1 MSNTPFRVMRGEEIS
16 ILSKPFTEGQVY
28 FATDTKRIYMDTY
41 LNGQPQDKMPMGG
54 GNSGIYYASKGFTDS
69 SDVSFTLADIEG
81 DELPNINDLII
92 NYNSSNELRDG
103 FYKVIT
109 TDVINNIV
117 ETAYLPVGG
126 GGTGGSGSA
135 GGGQILITPMTGIT
149 TSEKGYKI
157 KYSLEAYNNAEQP
170 VGTTGRATFVI
181 NGVSVDGGS
190 VVHGG
195 TYEFDVSSYL
205 STIKDTNTITLKI
218 TLNTGGVVDDIQ
230 TYTWTVKCVEL
241 KIEWP
246 WTYSSNNYITE
257 DKFTL
262 SWKVTGGIQC
272 VTHISID
279 DGDELNK
286 NYFTVDLLPSQS
298 EASKQFD
305 RSGSDDFNM
314 PKLKE
319 VLKHGSHKFTMW
331 VTAKIGGTDIY
342 SDKINNVL
350 TFIYKGNTT
359 PVLTVPYFAE
369 TVTQYD
375 TLYIPFLIYKEET
388 EKLDVGFYVDGIE
401 VLKDE
406 YLVATTS
413 PHYWPYTV
421 GKSGEIKLKIA
432 FTKYPD
438 IYYETKLEVIPLDLG
453 ITEPTE
459 GLAFSLKA
467 SDISGNAQL
476 QQLQKDGKLTF
487 SPNFDWVNGGLKS
500 EVDEKGNV
508 SNYICVR
515 QGTTMTINY
524 NLFGNRQVG
533 IQGKTFKFAFKAMN
547 CYDYNAKVLEC
558 KDLTTS
564 QLFLNYTAQQAQFS
578 SAAGS
583 DFVTQYCEGSYIELE
598 TEIWPDQVDSG
609 NRPGDRFLMFW
620 VDGVPAGVKV
630 FTNGT
635 SFVHSDPQPIIIG
648 SNECDVYVYIAKIYE
663 KRLSTLEH
671 LNNFILDAP
680 NVNEK
685 IARHSR
691 NDILGSNNEISYEK
705 LVAKNPGCH
714 AYLYKLTKNGMTTGK
729 EDEKDCDYTEYY
741 LDAEKPYLTTNPT
754 NDINAPKAKVMVQGT
769 SSAAYGVAA
778 FNVRTDF
785 ADAPLYDKDGNQ
797 LEGRK
802 VSDTS
807 IPVDFTCTKVNVAS
821 CENANNALNAEWYDR
836 FQPYYDGHRRKST
849 ATKKYRDCM
858 EFDFGVMF
866 IEDHNENRSYK
877 DASGKPDKALY
888 TSANVFAYDT
898 NGEEDKTYMSNP
910 YYKQYGIANM
920 GNDKKNRS
928 VFHDT
933 KNYKACCVEVLDNQ
947 NAEHWMTK
955 KVTLDD
961 FVWDDK
967 DTGFY
972 EFRYSVDKYKGTDP
986 IPEGKTKEEYQ
997 KVQAQAFIDFVN
1009 WMASCDPSPKSDSHP
1024 NGYTGAALVTPK
1036 SFGPKTFVGFN
1047 PPEYDD
1053 STSSKISLGRALG
1066 ETLGVCTVSTYASNK
1081 LLDENGKWILDENGN
1096 PISAGKDVPYTHDT
1110 FEYRMAKMLNE
1121 CEEHLVMDSVVYH
1134 YLFIQRHT
1142 MVDNVAKNTFW
1153 STEDLQHWDLTKNY
1167 DNDTSDGNDNSGYLK
1182 YTYGK
1187 EVMDKRE
1194 DKADVFNASDSV
1206 WLNFIY
1212 NLPEVQEDLYKK
1224 LQNRKID
1231 GVGVWDADAYLKLF
1245 KEKQSLI
1252 PERCWIEDYFRKYI
1266 RPRRLGLDGDNT
1278 FIQRLEGG
1286 KKTHQRQQY
1295 ETYQGYYI
1303 DSKYCS
1309 GGSFNDTGSFD
1320 MRLNKASNTVYEKTT
1335 DTTVVEGKD
1344 YFEEKTFIDTASG
1357 VEVTDYV
1364 KVEIAD
1370 NSINPQEKGY
1380 WVITVGGWDE
1390 TVDFPVKYYIDL
1402 YPSAKIGG
1410 QIWRGPRTKRGT
1422 PDVAIPV
1429 GKMLDAPTD
1438 ATCYIYAAN
1447 MLQSITD
1454 IADTYPNYMGISA
1467 ASKLRELEAGS
1478 PESGYFNDKLNNAVL
1493 DQNTQLEKAQLQQ
1506 VGSSKLAG
1514 LDLSKLTMLK
1524 ELKINMDST
1533 FPSLKLAKGC
1543 IIDTLYLNPL
1553 ETLNVKELKS
1563 LVDFQY
1569 DTTSNQLDAEGNIR
1583 YPRGIF
1589 DSLKNVLIWDCP
1601 ALNDFGYQIA
1611 LNGKIESYSFND
1623 IEWNVPFE
1631 DIEINYDNDKQSV
1644 KIKVLEKL
1652 LTLNSYVEV
1661 NSRALALTGKIIINI
1676 PTTYEGQIINE
1687 FSVYENYKK
1696 LFPNLEIE
1704 FTGNLTKLKKAY
1716 IITFYNDKD
1725 GDIIYEVKTD
1735 GSKQMRELIGDNS
1748 PAGSELTENP
1758 TKDSDKM
1765 YDYIWNKKWKDV
1777 DNETE
1782 YYYNEEKFYTLEP
1795 QSNMTF
1801 FALYDT
1807 PFRKYTIT
1815 LRDYDGKDIDK
1826 IEDQI
1831 YDTNI
1836 ANLIPYY
1843 MYRPHNT
1850 EGMRYEFK
1858 GWINARDYLGNISN
1872 PTIITTFIVDGDSTY
1887 YAYYVEQNCV
1897 TEHSRLDYFEFDA
1910 YGTTISLKPEYRYLI
1925 QEPITLPL
1933 MNKQQMITSIGTFG
1947 SKDGNEYKPTKYTH
1961 IYFENNGEGGNYT
1974 TIKDDAFAHWS
1985 GANLSTNANYSLLK
1999 AIYLPNTVTSIGSY
2013 AFGGCQNLID
2023 LGDISNIN
2031 KLGYGA
2037 FQKTGKIKFN
2047 LNNTKITTND
2057 GIGSTSTFSEAGEGV
2072 IANSLPTTITKLGG
2086 YVFNGCKNVKITDF
2100 TSLTEIG
2107 QYCFQNAG
2115 ESVPKISG
2123 ITTNTSMIGNG
2134 AFNNYGTSTMDIEW
2148 NGTEAPPSTE
2158 LNRIGLNR
2166 QSTTESVSQEA

>member
-16 ILSKPFTEGQVY
+16 VLNKPFTEGQVY
-28 FATDTKRIYMDTY
+28 FATDTKRIYMDAY
-41 LNGQPQDKMPMGG
+41 LNGQPQNKIPMGG

-69 SDVSFTLADIEG
+69 SDVSFALADIEG
-81 DELPNINDLII
+81 DELPNVNDLII

-109 TDVINNIV
+109 VDATNNVV

-135 GGGQILITPMTGIT
+135 GGGKILITPITPMTGIT

-157 KYSLEAYNNAEQP
+157 KYSLEAYNNAGAAVP
-170 VGTTGRATFVI
+170 NTGRATFII
-181 NGVSVDGGS
+181 NGSSVDGGM
-190 VVHGG
+190 VVHGN
-195 TYEFDVSSYL
+195 TYEFDVSQYL
-205 STIKDTNTITLKI
+205 SSIKDMNTITLKVVI
-218 TLNTGGVVDDIQ
+218 DTGGVVADVQ
-230 TYTWTVKCVEL
+230 TYTWTVKCVDL
-241 KIEWP
+241 KVEWP

-262 SWKVTGGIQC
+262 SWKITGGIEC

-279 DGDELNK
+279 EGDELDK
-286 NYFTVDLLPSQS
+286 NYFTIELLPSQT
-298 EASKQFD
+298 EASKSFD
-305 RSGSDDFNM
+305 RSGVESSGM

-319 VLKHGSHKFTMW
+319 VLRHGSHKFTMW
-331 VTAKIGGTDIY
+331 VTAKIGNEDIR
-342 SDKINNVL
+342 SNEVNNVL
-350 TFIYKGNTT
+350 TFIDADNTM
-359 PVLTVPYFAE
+359 PILTVPYFTE
-369 TVTQYD
+369 TATQYD
-375 TLYIPFLIYKEET
+375 TLYIPFLVYKDET
-388 EKLDVGFYVDGIE
+388 EKLDVGFYIDGIE

-406 YLVATTS
+406 YLVAATS

-421 GKSGEIKLKIA
+421 GKAGEIKLKIA

-453 ITEPTE
+453 IVEPTE

-524 NLFGNRQVG
+524 NLFGSRQVG
-533 IQGKTFKFAFKAMN
+533 TQGKTFKFAFKAMN

-558 KDLTTS
+558 KDPSTS

-578 SAAGS
+578 SEAGP
-583 DFVTQYCEGSYIELE
+583 DFITQYCEGSYIELE
-598 TEIWPDQVDSG
+598 TEIWPDQADSG

-630 FTNGT
+630 FTNGS
-635 SFVHSDPQPIIIG
+635 SFVHTNPQPIVIG

-685 IARHSR
+685 ITRHSR

-705 LVAKNPGCH
+705 LIAKNPGCH

-741 LDAEKPYLTTNPT
+741 LDTEKPYLTTNPT
-754 NDINAPKAKVMVQGT
+754 NDTNAPKAKVMVQGT

-797 LEGRK
+797 LSGRK

-836 FQPYYDGHRRKST
+836 FQPYYDGHRRQST

-866 IEDHNENRSYK
+866 IEDHNENRNYK
-877 DASGKPDKALY
+877 DANGKPDKALY
-888 TSANVFAYDT
+888 TSANVFAYNT
-898 NGEEDKTYMSNP
+898 NGEEDRNYVSNP
-910 YYKQYGIANM
+910 YYKQYAVANM

-933 KNYKACCVEVLDNQ
+933 KNYNACCVEVLDNQ

-955 KVTLDD
+955 QVTLDD
-961 FVWDDK
+961 FVWGDD

-972 EFRYSVDKYKGTDP
+972 EFRYSVDKYKGDAP
-986 IPEGKTKEEYQ
+986 IPDGKTKEEYQ
-997 KVQAQAFIDFVN
+997 QVQAQAFINFVN
-1009 WMASCDPSPKSDSHP
+1009 WMASCDPNPKSDNHP
-1024 NGYTGAALVTPK
+1024 NGYTGAALPTPV
-1036 SFGPKTFVGFN
+1036 SYGPKTFVGFN
-1047 PPEYDD
+1047 PPGYDD
-1053 STSSKISLGRALG
+1053 STSSKVSLKGFQIN
-1066 ETLGVCTVSTYASNK
+1066 TYAG
-1081 LLDENGKWILDENGN
+1081 E
-1096 PISAGKDVPYTHDT
+1096 YTHDT
-1110 FEYRMAKMLNE
+1110 FEYRMAKMLKE
-1121 CEEHLVMDSVVYH
+1121 CEDHLVMDSVVYH

-1194 DKADVFNASDSV
+1194 DGADIFNASDSV

-1224 LQNRKID
+1224 LQNKKID
-1231 GVGVWDADAYLKLF
+1231 GIGVWDADAYLKLF

-1295 ETYQGYYI
+1295 ETYQSYYI

-1309 GGSFNDTGSFD
+1309 GASFNDTGSFD
-1320 MRLNKASNTVYEKTT
+1320 MRLNKASNTVYKETT
-1335 DTTVVEGKD
+1335 DTTVLEGKN
-1344 YFEEKTFIDTASG
+1344 YFELKTFTDTASG

-1364 KVEIAD
+1364 KVEITD
-1370 NSINPQEKGY
+1370 NSINPQAEGY
-1380 WVITVGGWDE
+1380 YEITVGGWDSS
-1390 TVDFPVKYYIDL
+1390 VDFPVKYYIDL

-1410 QIWRGPRTKRGT
+1410 QIWRGPRTKRGAA
-1422 PDVAIPV
+1422 DIAIPV
-1429 GKMLDAPTD
+1429 GSMLDAPTD

-1447 MLQSITD
+1447 MLQSITG

-1478 PESGYFNDKLNNAVL
+1478 SEDGYFNDKLNNAVL

-1506 VGSSKLAG
+1506 VGSNKLAG

-1524 ELKINMDST
+1524 ELKINMGST

-1553 ETLNVKELKS
+1553 TTLNVKELKS
-1563 LVDFQY
+1563 LTDFQY
-1569 DTTSNQLDAEGNIR
+1569 DNE
-1583 YPRGIF
+1583 IF
-1589 DSLKNVLIWDCP
+1589 DSLKSVLIWDCP
-1601 ALNDFGYQIA
+1601 TLNNFAYQIA
-1611 LNGKIESYSFND
+1611 LEGNIESYSFND
-1623 IEWNVPFE
+1623 IEWNVPFN
-1631 DIEINYDNDKQSV
+1631 DIQITTNNEKQSV
-1644 KIKVLEKL
+1644 KIAVLEKL
-1652 LTLNSYVEV
+1652 LQLDSYVEV
-1661 NSRALALTGKIIINI
+1661 NSRALALTGKLIINI
-1676 PTTYEGQIINE
+1676 PADYTGEIINE

-1696 LFPNLEIE
+1696 LYPNLEIE
-1704 FTGNLTKLKKAY
+1704 FTGNLNKLKRASV
-1716 IITFYNDKD
+1716 ITFYNDKD
-1725 GDIIYEVKTD
+1725 GDIIYQVKTD
-1735 GSKQMRELIGDNS
+1735 GTKQMRELTGDNS
-1748 PAGSELTENP
+1748 PAGSKLTENP
-1758 TKDSDKM
+1758 TKESDKV
-1765 YDYIWNKKWKDV
+1765 YDYIWNKKWKDA
-1777 DNETE
+1777 NTGTE
-1782 YYYNEEKFYTLEP
+1782 YEYNTETFYNLQPEGDM
-1795 QSNMTF
+1795 QF
-1801 FALYDT
+1801 YALYDN
-1807 PFRKYTIT
+1807 PFRQYTIT
-1815 LRDYDGKDIDK
+1815 LRDYNGVDIDK
-1826 IEDQI
+1826 IENQI

-1836 ANLIPYY
+1836 TNLIPYY

-1858 GWINARDYLGNISN
+1858 GWIGAKDYLGNVSN
-1872 PTIITTFIVDGDSTY
+1872 PTIITNFIVDGDSTY
-1887 YAYYVEQNCV
+1887 YAYYEEQNCI
-1897 TEHSRLDYFEFDA
+1897 TKHSRLDYFEFDA

-1925 QEPITLPL
+1925 QEPITLPIK
-1933 MNKQQMITSIGTFG
+1933 NGQYIITSIGSFG
-1947 SKDGNEYKPTKYTH
+1947 SKNENEFRPTKYTH

-1985 GANLSTNANYSLLK
+1985 GTNLSTNADYSLLK
-1999 AIYLPNTVTSIGSY
+1999 AIYLPNTITTIGSY
-2013 AFGGCQNLID
+2013 AFGGCQNLIE
-2023 LGDISNIN
+2023 LGDITNIN

-2037 FQKTGKIKFN
+2037 FQKTGQIQFN
-2047 LNNTKITTND
+2047 LNSTKITTND
-2057 GIGSTSTFSEAGEGV
+2057 GIGSTSTFSEAGPGV
-2072 IANSLPTTITKLGG
+2072 IANSLPSTITKLGG
-2086 YVFNGCKNVKITDF
+2086 YVFNGCKNVKIDNF
-2100 TSLTEIG
+2100 TSLIEIG

-2115 ESVPKISG
+2115 EGVSKIWG
-2123 ITTNTSMIGNG
+2123 VTTNTDMIGNG
-2134 AFNNYGTSTMDIEW
+2134 AFNNYGTVNMDIEW
-2148 NGTEAPPSTE
+2148 NGTEAPSSTE

-2166 QSTTESVSQEA
+2166 QSTTESVSQEV

>member
-1 MSNTPFRVMRGEEIS
+1 MSNIPFRVMRGEEIS

-28 FATDTKRIYMDTY
+28 FATDTKRIYMDAY
-41 LNGQPQDKMPMGG
+41 LNGQLQDKIPMGG

-69 SDVSFTLADIEG
+69 SDVSFSLADIEG
-81 DELPNINDLII
+81 DELPNVNDLII

-126 GGTGGSGSA
+126 GGTGGSSGT
-135 GGGQILITPMTGIT
+135 GNGQILITPITPASGNT

-157 KYSLEAYNNAEQP
+157 KYSLEAYTN
-170 VGTTGRATFVI
+170 TGAIVQDTGKATFII

-190 VVHGG
+190 VYHGG
-195 TYEFDVSSYL
+195 TYEFDVSQYL

-218 TLNTGGVVDDIQ
+218 TMLTGGIVANVQ
-230 TYTWTVKCVEL
+230 TYTWTVKCIDL
-241 KIEWP
+241 KVEWP

-262 SWKVTGGIQC
+262 SWKVTGGIEC

-286 NYFTVDLLPSQS
+286 NYFTINLLSSQS

-305 RSGSDDFNM
+305 RSGNDPNM
-314 PKLKE
+314 SKLNE
-319 VLKHGSHKFTMW
+319 VLRHGSHKFTMW
-331 VTAKIGGTDIY
+331 VTAKIGNEDIR
-342 SDKINNVL
+342 SNEVNNVL
-350 TFIYKGNTT
+350 TFIDADNTT
-359 PVLTVPYFAE
+359 PILTVPYFTE

-375 TLYIPFLIYKEET
+375 TLYIPFLVYKDET
-388 EKLDVGFYVDGIE
+388 EKLDVGFYIDGIE

-406 YLVATTS
+406 YLVAVTS

-421 GKSGEIKLKIA
+421 GKAGEIKLKIA

-453 ITEPTE
+453 IVEPTE
-459 GLAFSLKA
+459 GLVFSLKA

-524 NLFGNRQVG
+524 NLFGSRQVG
-533 IQGKTFKFAFKAMN
+533 TQGKTFKFAFKAMN

-558 KDLTTS
+558 KDPSTS

-578 SAAGS
+578 SEAGS
-583 DFVTQYCEGSYIELE
+583 DFITQYCEGSYIELE
-598 TEIWPDQVDSG
+598 TEIWPDQADNG

-620 VDGVPAGVKV
+620 VDGVPAGVKI
-630 FTNGT
+630 FTNGS
-635 SFVHSDPQPIIIG
+635 SFVHTNPQPIVIG

-685 IARHSR
+685 ITRHSR

-741 LDAEKPYLTTNPT
+741 LDTEKPYLTTNPT
-754 NDINAPKAKVMVQGT
+754 NDTNAPKAKVMVQGT

-797 LEGRK
+797 LSGRK

-836 FQPYYDGHRRKST
+836 FQPYYDGHRRQST

-866 IEDHNENRSYK
+866 IEDHNENRNYK
-877 DASGKPDKALY
+877 DANGKPDKALY
-888 TSANVFAYDT
+888 TSANVFAYNT
-898 NGEEDKTYMSNP
+898 NGEEDRNYVSNP
-910 YYKQYGIANM
+910 YYKQYAVANM

-933 KNYKACCVEVLDNQ
+933 KNYNACCVEVLDNQ

-955 KVTLDD
+955 QVTLDD
-961 FVWDDK
+961 FVWGDD

-972 EFRYSVDKYKGTDP
+972 EFRYSVDKYKGDAP
-986 IPEGKTKEEYQ
+986 IPDGKTKEEYQ
-997 KVQAQAFIDFVN
+997 QVQAQAFIDFVN
-1009 WMASCDPSPKSDSHP
+1009 WMASCDPNPKSDNHP
-1024 NGYTGAALVTPK
+1024 NGYTGAALATPV
-1036 SFGPKTFVGFN
+1036 SYGTKTFVGFN
-1047 PPEYDD
+1047 PPGYDD
-1053 STSSKISLGRALG
+1053 STSSKVSLKGFQI
-1066 ETLGVCTVSTYASNK
+1066 STYAG
-1081 LLDENGKWILDENGN
+1081 E
-1096 PISAGKDVPYTHDT
+1096 YTHDT

-1121 CEEHLVMDSVVYH
+1121 CEDHLVMDSVVYH

-1187 EVMDKRE
+1187 EIMDKRE
-1194 DKADVFNASDSV
+1194 DGADIFNASDSV

-1224 LQNRKID
+1224 LQNKKID
-1231 GVGVWDADAYLKLF
+1231 GIGVWDADAYLKLF

-1295 ETYQGYYI
+1295 ETYQSYYI

-1309 GGSFNDTGSFD
+1309 GASFNDTGSFD
-1320 MRLNKASNTVYEKTT
+1320 MRLNKASNTVYKETT
-1335 DTTVVEGKD
+1335 DTTVLEGKN
-1344 YFEEKTFIDTASG
+1344 YFELKTFTDTASG

-1364 KVEIAD
+1364 KVEITD
-1370 NSINPQEKGY
+1370 SSINPQAEGY
-1380 WVITVGGWDE
+1380 YEITVGGWDSSVE
-1390 TVDFPVKYYIDL
+1390 FPVKYYIDL

-1410 QIWRGPRTKRGT
+1410 QIWRGPRTTRGAA
-1422 PDVAIPV
+1422 DIAIPV
-1429 GKMLDAPTD
+1429 GSMLDAPTD

-1447 MLQSITD
+1447 MLQSITG

-1478 PESGYFNDKLNNAVL
+1478 AKDGYFNDKLNNAVL

-1524 ELKINMDST
+1524 ELKINMGST

-1553 ETLNVKELKS
+1553 TTLNVKELKS
-1563 LVDFQY
+1563 LADFQY
-1569 DTTSNQLDAEGNIR
+1569 DNE
-1583 YPRGIF
+1583 IF
-1589 DSLKNVLIWDCP
+1589 DSLKSVLIWDCP
-1601 ALNDFGYQIA
+1601 TLNNFAYQIA
-1611 LNGKIESYSFND
+1611 LDGNIESYSFND
-1623 IEWNVPFE
+1623 IEWNVPFN
-1631 DIEINYDNDKQSV
+1631 DIQITNSNGKQSV
-1644 KIKVLEKL
+1644 KIAVLEKL
-1652 LTLNSYVEV
+1652 LQLGSYVEV
-1661 NSRALALTGKIIINI
+1661 NSRALALTGKLIINI
-1676 PTTYEGQIINE
+1676 PADYTGEIINE

-1696 LFPNLEIE
+1696 LYPNLEIE
-1704 FTGNLTKLKKAY
+1704 FSGNLNKLKRAS

-1725 GDIIYEVKTD
+1725 GDIIYQVKTD
-1735 GSKQMRELIGDNS
+1735 GTKQMRDLTGDNS
-1748 PAGSELTENP
+1748 PAGSKLTTNP
-1758 TKDSDKM
+1758 TKESDKV
-1765 YDYIWNKKWKDV
+1765 YDYIWNGKWKDA
-1777 DNETE
+1777 NTGTE
-1782 YYYNEEKFYTLEP
+1782 YSYNTEEFYTLEP
-1795 QSNMTF
+1795 EEDMQF
-1801 FALYDT
+1801 YALYNN
-1807 PFRKYTIT
+1807 PFRQYTIT
-1815 LRDYDGKDIDK
+1815 LRDYNGVDIDK
-1826 IEDQI
+1826 IENQTHN
-1831 YDTNI
+1831 TNI
-1836 ANLIPYY
+1836 TNLIPYY

-1858 GWINARDYLGNISN
+1858 GWIGARDYLGNVSN
-1872 PTIITTFIVDGDSTY
+1872 PTIITNFVVDGDSTY
-1887 YAYYVEQNCV
+1887 YAYYEEQNCI
-1897 TEHSRLDYFEFDA
+1897 TKHSRLDYFEFDA

-1925 QEPITLPL
+1925 QEPITLPIK
-1933 MNKQQMITSIGTFG
+1933 NGQYIITSIGSFG
-1947 SKDGNEYKPTKYTH
+1947 SKNGDEFKPTKYTH

-1985 GANLSTNANYSLLK
+1985 GTNLSTNTNYSLLK
-1999 AIYLPNTVTSIGSY
+1999 AIYLPNTITTIGSY
-2013 AFGGCQNLID
+2013 AFGGCQNLIE
-2023 LGDISNIN
+2023 LGNITNIN

-2037 FQKTGKIKFN
+2037 FQKTGQIQFD

-2057 GIGSTSTFSEAGEGV
+2057 GIGSTSTFSEAGPGV
-2072 IANSLPTTITKLGG
+2072 IANSLPSTITKLGG
-2086 YVFNGCKNVKITDF
+2086 YVFNGCKNVKIDNF
-2100 TSLTEIG
+2100 TSLIEIG

-2115 ESVPKISG
+2115 EGVSKIWG
-2123 ITTNTSMIGNG
+2123 VTTNTDMIGNG
-2134 AFNNYGTSTMDIEW
+2134 AFSNYGTINMDIEW
-2148 NGTEAPPSTE
+2148 NGTEAPSSTE
-2158 LNRIGLNR
+2158 LSRIGLNR
-2166 QSTTESVSQEA
+2166 QSTTESVSQEV